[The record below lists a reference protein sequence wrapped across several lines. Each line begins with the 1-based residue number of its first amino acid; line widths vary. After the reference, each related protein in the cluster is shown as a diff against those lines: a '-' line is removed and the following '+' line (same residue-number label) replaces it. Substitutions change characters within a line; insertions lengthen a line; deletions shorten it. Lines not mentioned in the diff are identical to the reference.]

1 MIKAHAT
8 DWKSSPMPEARTT
21 VRLDRGFDDEE
32 MATIRRGIVPD
43 QMEDKW
49 FIYWDK
55 DQLYFHRSWSGAC
68 IYVVSFHV
76 DEHGYRMISA
86 EVNRDPEQYSQTN
99 DEFDARLVSYLID
112 VLLLRHEASYPDED
126 QFVPK
131 DPLAMWSLVGR
142 AAVGEHPDS
151 SD

>member
-1 MIKAHAT
+1 MKQAVAT
-8 DWKSSPMPEARTT
+8 DWKALPLPEARTT
-21 VRLDRGFDDEE
+21 LRLDRAFGSSE
-32 MATIRRGIVPD
+32 MSRIRRGLVPD

-55 DQLYFHRSWSGAC
+55 DRLYFHRSWTGTC
-68 IYVVSFHV
+68 IYAVTFHV
-76 DEHGYRMISA
+76 DQHGYRMISA
-86 EVNRDPEQYSQTN
+86 EVNRDPEQYSQTS
-99 DEFDARLVSYLID
+99 DEFDARLISYLID
-112 VLLLRHEASYPDED
+112 VLLLRLEVSYPDED

-142 AAVGEHPDS
+142 AAVGKHPES